1 MRTFM
6 KRDIQ
11 LAALIALAGISS
23 VSFAQDDYLTNQ
35 TEEILNSD
43 QIDIDGTFKKESAAD
58 RVAKMRKKLEQQ
70 NEQMVQKKI
79 EDIRIKQEEELAN
92 KLKSAFQGNL
102 KAMDQDGASDSLD
115 TVQAAPQRV
124 VAPMPEFEDQEEE
137 KIYQVIP
144 YAGGKVFNSDKIDNF
159 SSNADAGITLETM
172 LNERLSLG
180 FRFGYTTMDFTDKNT
195 YLSNVNSYNY
205 QNLNVKYKNMAVGIQ
220 SKFFFTTS
228 RFRPY
233 VALGAN
239 YNRTTL
245 DLDNSVNNNNGCY
258 NYGYG
263 YQCNNNTDTKTA
275 SGSNFTGTASVG
287 GQFQFTKTI
296 GLNIQFDYSRAL
308 TDAFNSSNLSTSGN
322 QQVSNYLKQQGSNL
336 DKADIAALNLGLVV
350 KF

>member
-1 MRTFM
+1 MKSFM

-11 LAALIALAGISS
+11 LVALIALAGMNS

-35 TEEILNSD
+35 TEDILNSD

-70 NEQMVQKKI
+70 NSQMVQKKI
-79 EDIRIKQEEELAN
+79 EDIRIKQEEELAH
-92 KLKSAFQGNL
+92 KLKKAFQGNL
-102 KAMDQDGASDSLD
+102 QGMDQDDTGDSID

-124 VAPMPEFEDQEEE
+124 VAPMPEFDAAEEE

-144 YAGGKVFNSDKIDNF
+144 YAGGKVFNSDKVDNF
-159 SSNADAGITLETM
+159 SSNSDVGVTLETM
-172 LNERLSLG
+172 LTERISIG
-180 FRFGYTTMDFTDKNT
+180 FRFGHTTMDFTDKDT

-205 QNLNVKYKNMAVGIQ
+205 QNLNVKYKNLAAGIQ

-228 RFRPY
+228 RFRPFI
-233 VALGAN
+233 ALGAN

-263 YQCNNNTDTKTA
+263 YQCNNNTDTL
-275 SGSNFTGTASVG
+275 SVNGSNFTGTASVG

-296 GLNIQFDYSRAL
+296 GLNVQFDYTRAL
-308 TDAFNSSNLSTSGN
+308 TDAFTANNLVNNGN
-322 QQVSNYLKQQGSNL
+322 NQVSNYLKQQGSNL
-336 DKADIAALNLGLVV
+336 GKADVAALNLGLVV